1 MLKGFDEETQP
12 LTEYEEEVLLPVILR
27 GLRAKVG
34 KDNAVTNR
42 TIAMKLTV
50 AGYEKLNGARVR
62 KVINHI
68 RTNDLLP
75 ALIATSTGYYI
86 ATSAEELK
94 EYEESLLGRELA
106 IKEVRLAIARQRR
119 ILYEDSTPE
128 DGKVF

>member
-62 KVINHI
+62 KVINA
-68 RTNDLLP
+68 RT
-75 ALIATSTGYYI
+75 TYY
-86 ATSAEELK
+86 
-94 EYEESLLGRELA
+94 
-106 IKEVRLAIARQRR
+106 QH
-119 ILYEDSTPE
+119 
-128 DGKVF
+128 